1 MARTARYIPVRA
13 IKVSL
18 WNRTVGAIVPYSA
31 GYCAFEYDPEFLSSG
46 LDIAPLKMPLSN
58 GAGPYVFNDFGQ
70 GVFMGLP
77 GVFADSLPD
86 GFGNTLIN
94 EYLRR
99 QGVPADSITALDRL
113 AYIGARGMGAL
124 CYEPE
129 RNPHGGKPFALD
141 MRELTEEARKVL
153 NGSLEKMSGKDALR
167 SILRVGVSA
176 GGGKAKAV
184 VGWNRETDQFL
195 AGDRGLPDG
204 FEYWIIKFTPREYP
218 WRGRTEYDI
227 YKRARAA
234 GIDISE
240 SVLYTLDG
248 IEHFMTKRFDR
259 DGTRHHH
266 VQTLSAMAHFPM
278 SVPKE
283 FRTYEQYLATVDALH
298 LGYGAMEQA
307 FRRIAFNVGIDEC
320 DDHTKNFSFMLAEGG
335 EWTLAPAYD
344 LTGSKF
350 PSDDPWSAHG
360 GCHQL
365 SVNGK
370 QSKITD
376 DDLLVVADRFAIG
389 TAPRV
394 LREVKVA
401 LA

>member
-141 MRELTEEARKVL
+141 IT
-153 NGSLEKMSGKDALR
+153 SLAFCNRTPCISGL
-167 SILRVGVSA
+167 
-176 GGGKAKAV
+176 
-184 VGWNRETDQFL
+184 F
-195 AGDRGLPDG
+195 
-204 FEYWIIKFTPREYP
+204 
-218 WRGRTEYDI
+218 
-227 YKRARAA
+227 
-234 GIDISE
+234 IS
-240 SVLYTLDG
+240 
-248 IEHFMTKRFDR
+248 
-259 DGTRHHH
+259 
-266 VQTLSAMAHFPM
+266 
-278 SVPKE
+278 
-283 FRTYEQYLATVDALH
+283 
-298 LGYGAMEQA
+298 
-307 FRRIAFNVGIDEC
+307 
-320 DDHTKNFSFMLAEGG
+320 
-335 EWTLAPAYD
+335 
-344 LTGSKF
+344 
-350 PSDDPWSAHG
+350 
-360 GCHQL
+360 
-365 SVNGK
+365 
-370 QSKITD
+370 
-376 DDLLVVADRFAIG
+376 
-389 TAPRV
+389 
-394 LREVKVA
+394 
-401 LA
+401 